1 MDSDDRSGRL
11 LASCWSL
18 VGASA
23 VFLSLRIYCKLWRG
37 KGLWWDDH
45 TMIISWFSLTVAV
58 SLLSYIVTLGFG
70 KHQSTIDHEDLKI
83 ININTI
89 LVAAFGIISTC
100 VSKTSFALTLYRI
113 IINKWMRWFLL
124 FVIITINVSMNLV
137 WIFGFAKCTPVERVW
152 DSTVEGKCWDKQ
164 ALLKYQLF
172 AAYYSSILDFVLAFL
187 PWKILMAMSMLLREK
202 IGVAVAMS
210 LGAIAGICGIVKAVM
225 VVSMT
230 STDITYD
237 RVDLTIWTLTEPA
250 VTIMA
255 ACIPVLRMLYRE
267 LKSSHRSYMQQRSTG
282 NRYHQGTES
291 TNIDK
296 TKRSTKYRHDGYG
309 RNSVLIMSTNGWQES
324 QEALQ
329 DTPSSHTDRPPKTA
343 GIVKTAE
350 VNVTSHRVS
359 KMTDGDSFE
368 LASMESAYTKTSG
381 RHAEVPEAG
390 FYTAQ

>member
-45 TMIISWFSLTVAV
+45 TMIISWVGQGATFESNSEKSVLLTFELVWQFSLTVAV

-70 KHQSTIDHEDLKI
+70 KHQSTIDHEDLKT

-137 WIFGFAKCTPVERVW
+137 WIFGFAKCTPTEKVW
-152 DSTVEGKCWDKQ
+152 DSSVEGKCWDKQ

-172 AAYYSSILDFVLAFL
+172 AA
-187 PWKILMAMSMLLREK
+187 
-202 IGVAVAMS
+202 
-210 LGAIAGICGIVKAVM
+210 C
-225 VVSMT
+225 
-230 STDITYD
+230 
-237 RVDLTIWTLTEPA
+237 
-250 VTIMA
+250 
-255 ACIPVLRMLYRE
+255 
-267 LKSSHRSYMQQRSTG
+267 KSG
-282 NRYHQGTES
+282 KNDWENR
-291 TNIDK
+291 TND
-296 TKRSTKYRHDGYG
+296 
-309 RNSVLIMSTNGWQES
+309 
-324 QEALQ
+324 
-329 DTPSSHTDRPPKTA
+329 
-343 GIVKTAE
+343 
-350 VNVTSHRVS
+350 
-359 KMTDGDSFE
+359 
-368 LASMESAYTKTSG
+368 
-381 RHAEVPEAG
+381 
-390 FYTAQ
+390 

>member
-1 MDSDDRSGRL
+1 
-11 LASCWSL
+11 
-18 VGASA
+18 
-23 VFLSLRIYCKLWRG
+23 
-37 KGLWWDDH
+37 
-45 TMIISWFSLTVAV
+45 
-58 SLLSYIVTLGFG
+58 
-70 KHQSTIDHEDLKI
+70 
-83 ININTI
+83 
-89 LVAAFGIISTC
+89 
-100 VSKTSFALTLYRI
+100 
-113 IINKWMRWFLL
+113 
-124 FVIITINVSMNLV
+124 
-137 WIFGFAKCTPVERVW
+137 
-152 DSTVEGKCWDKQ
+152 
-164 ALLKYQLF
+164 
-172 AAYYSSILDFVLAFL
+172 
-187 PWKILMAMSMLLREK
+187 
-202 IGVAVAMS
+202 
-210 LGAIAGICGIVKAVM
+210 
-225 VVSMT
+225 
-230 STDITYD
+230 
-237 RVDLTIWTLTEPA
+237 
-250 VTIMA
+250 
-255 ACIPVLRMLYRE
+255 MLYRE

>member
-1 MDSDDRSGRL
+1 M
-11 LASCWSL
+11 
-18 VGASA
+18 
-23 VFLSLRIYCKLWRG
+23 
-37 KGLWWDDH
+37 
-45 TMIISWFSLTVAV
+45 TVAV

-172 AAYYSSILDFVLAFL
+172 AACKSEQTTGRIEPTTDNNFTDYSSILDFVLAFL

-210 LGAIAGICGIVKAVM
+210 LGAM
-225 VVSMT
+225 
-230 STDITYD
+230 
-237 RVDLTIWTLTEPA
+237 
-250 VTIMA
+250 
-255 ACIPVLRMLYRE
+255 
-267 LKSSHRSYMQQRSTG
+267 
-282 NRYHQGTES
+282 
-291 TNIDK
+291 
-296 TKRSTKYRHDGYG
+296 
-309 RNSVLIMSTNGWQES
+309 
-324 QEALQ
+324 
-329 DTPSSHTDRPPKTA
+329 
-343 GIVKTAE
+343 
-350 VNVTSHRVS
+350 
-359 KMTDGDSFE
+359 
-368 LASMESAYTKTSG
+368 
-381 RHAEVPEAG
+381 
-390 FYTAQ
+390 